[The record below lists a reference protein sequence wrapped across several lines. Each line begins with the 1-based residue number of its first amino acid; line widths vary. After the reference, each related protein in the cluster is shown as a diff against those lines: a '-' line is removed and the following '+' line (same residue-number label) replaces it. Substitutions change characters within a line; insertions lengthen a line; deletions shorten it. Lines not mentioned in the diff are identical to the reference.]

1 MRKRGVR
8 DAERTKGVQKNEDG
22 DNESLRLTEG
32 RQSTIAALE
41 SKKDRARRFKQQ
53 VSTCILL
60 YCLYHFDSLTSWIV
74 Q

>member
-1 MRKRGVR
+1 VRKRGVR

-22 DNESLRLTEG
+22 DNESLRLTGG

-41 SKKDRARRFKQQ
+41 SEKDRARRFKQR

-60 YCLYHFDSLTSWIV
+60 YCLYHFDSLASWIV